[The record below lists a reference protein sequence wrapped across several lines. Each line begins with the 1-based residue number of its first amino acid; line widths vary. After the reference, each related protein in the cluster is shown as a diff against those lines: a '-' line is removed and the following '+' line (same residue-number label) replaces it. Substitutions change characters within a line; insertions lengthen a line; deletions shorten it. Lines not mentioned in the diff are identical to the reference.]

1 LIDQDAAA
9 ALLRRTLTMMLSNQ
23 HRQYFW
29 LNRLVDTIGVMK
41 MKMTPGGVVST
52 VTDGMHP
59 LRRESLSP

>member
-1 LIDQDAAA
+1 
-9 ALLRRTLTMMLSNQ
+9 MMLSIQ
-23 HRQYFW
+23 HRQHSW
-29 LNRLVDTIGVMK
+29 LNRLADTIGAMK